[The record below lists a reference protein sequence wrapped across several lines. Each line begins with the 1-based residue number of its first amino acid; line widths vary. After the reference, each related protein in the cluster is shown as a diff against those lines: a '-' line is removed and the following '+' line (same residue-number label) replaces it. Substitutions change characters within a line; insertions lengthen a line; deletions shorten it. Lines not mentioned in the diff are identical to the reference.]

1 MVEACL
7 VVDLPD
13 PVYAT
18 RLMVETSSVV
28 ELVVE
33 RGHVVVTRLM
43 VNSCLMV
50 ITCMVAEA
58 WLMV

>member
-1 MVEACL
+1 M
-7 VVDLPD
+7 VDLPD